1 MAPAKVVKKENV
13 FTIDCSGPAADGI
26 LDTSSLENYLV
37 TRIKVEGRTNNFG
50 NNIKVTRSNNEIKVT
65 VSPNIQFSKRYIK
78 YLTKK
83 YLKKSS
89 LRDWLRVVASSKSA
103 YEIRYYNVDQGVD
116 EE

>member
-1 MAPAKVVKKENV
+1 KVVKKENV
-13 FTIDCSGPAADGI
+13 YTIDCSGPASDGI
-26 LDTSSLENYLV
+26 LDTANLENYLV

-50 NNIKVTRSNNEIKVT
+50 KKIAVSRSGNEIKVT
-65 VSPNIQFSKRYIK
+65 VQPDVQFSKRYIK

-83 YLKKSS
+83 FLKKSS

-103 YEIRYYNVDQGVD
+103 YEIRYYNVDQAAD